1 MSDDLPPLWFLDV
14 DGVVNAIS
22 AQPDPAVWSDWSTGR
37 ATVDGRPWT
46 IRFSPTVTSTVARL
60 HTEGLAEVCWL
71 TTWGHAVNDDLRVV
85 LGLPELPVAGTF
97 EDESGDGPV
106 PEEDPADG
114 SVDQP
119 VDQATEQPESHARLG
134 GRATAVDPL
143 TGVWWKLDVVRLIHA
158 VDPARRIVWTDDDLR
173 LYPEALEWFRANA
186 RGLCLAP
193 DEKVGLT
200 REHLAAVRDYLD
212 DPTL

>member
-1 MSDDLPPLWFLDV
+1 
-14 DGVVNAIS
+14 
-22 AQPDPAVWSDWSTGR
+22 
-37 ATVDGRPWT
+37 
-46 IRFSPTVTSTVARL
+46 L

-97 EDESGDGPV
+97 EEGADDGPV
-106 PEEDPADG
+106 PAEEPAEER
-114 SVDQP
+114 VEQP
-119 VDQATEQPESHARLG
+119 AEQSAEQSAQQPESHARLG

-193 DEKVGLT
+193 DETVGLT

>member
-22 AQPDPAVWSDWSTGR
+22 AQPDPDVWGDWSTGR
-37 ATVDGRPWT
+37 ATVDGRPYP

-97 EDESGDGPV
+97 EDGSDDEPGP
-106 PEEDPADG
+106 EQQPA
-114 SVDQP
+114 
-119 VDQATEQPESHARLG
+119 EQPESHARLG

-193 DEKVGLT
+193 DESVGLT

>member
-22 AQPDPAVWSDWSTGR
+22 AQPDPAVWNDWSTGR

-97 EDESGDGPV
+97 EEGSDDGPV
-106 PEEDPADG
+106 PDAAPQDPDRP
-114 SVDQP
+114 Q
-119 VDQATEQPESHARLG
+119 SHARLG
-134 GRATAVDPL
+134 DRATALDPL

-158 VDPARRIVWTDDDLR
+158 VDPDRRIVWTDDDLR

-193 DEKVGLT
+193 DETVGLT